1 MARPGALPSRV
12 VALLRATHLAPT
24 VAVTTFAAVLAAA
37 AGRGTA
43 GTALVAAAVLAG
55 QCSIGWANDYVD
67 RHRDR
72 RVGRRDK
79 PIVTGRV
86 DERTVGAGAVLA
98 LAAAVPLSFA
108 SGAAAGAAHMA
119 AVGLGWA
126 YDLGLK
132 ATAASV
138 LAYAGAFGLLPVF
151 VSLGPPVATAGP
163 WWWAGGGALLGAG
176 AHFLNALPD
185 LDDDA
190 ATAVR
195 GLPQRMG
202 AAGSLVTGT
211 ALVGAGVAAVG
222 LGPAGAPHGVRLA
235 ALAVGMASVLAALVA
250 GLSGRRRLAFP
261 LAIAAT
267 GAVVVAFVTVAGQLA

>member
-1 MARPGALPSRV
+1 MSTPRAA

-24 VAVTTFAAVLAAA
+24 VAVTSFAAALAAA
-37 AGRGTA
+37 AGRGA
-43 GTALVAAAVLAG
+43 GGTALVACAVLAG

-79 PIVTGRV
+79 PIVSGKV
-86 DERTVGAGAVLA
+86 DERAVGTGAAIA
-98 LAAAVPLSFA
+98 LVATVPLSFA
-108 SGAAAGAAHMA
+108 SGAAAGAAHLA
-119 AVGLGWA
+119 AVALGWA

-132 ATAASV
+132 GTPASV

-151 VSLGPPVATAGP
+151 VGLGPPVGTVGP

-185 LDDDA
+185 LEDDA

-195 GLPQRMG
+195 GLPQRVG
-202 AAGSLVTGT
+202 ASGSLAAGTVL
-211 ALVGAGVAAVG
+211 LGAGVAVVAVG
-222 LGPAGAPHGVRLA
+222 PQGAPRGVRLVAVVVGAACVLA
-235 ALAVGMASVLAALVA
+235 ALAA
-250 GLSGRRRLAFP
+250 GATGRRRLAFP
-261 LAIAAT
+261 LSIAAA
-267 GAVVVAFVTVAGQLA
+267 GAVVVAFVTVADQLR